1 MEETKT
7 AAETGTLQ
15 VSEKPEKQNKKRLP
29 WGAFLGIWAGAMLL
43 LGLGLC
49 VFLYRYLAIYE
60 VTRPE
65 ATVEELL
72 KNNDADV
79 LIGLAKTDLRLDVT
93 EYENEIEL
101 YEDYLKTVDLSK
113 EMSYR
118 SDNKRSTEEN
128 PSFVVQCGAGI
139 VFDVTLKVK
148 GESPGFG
155 RNYWEVESI
164 HVSSVTDALPS
175 ANVVVD
181 ILPGEK
187 AYLNG
192 KEITEAY
199 LADEEVK
206 IPDLSDI
213 ESRGAEI
220 PVFEEYRIG
229 PLYRDLKVT
238 DAEGKVLSYTEKDGK
253 YYYQASTGKYRVVIH
268 APEDLKVCV
277 NGAELTRDDAAGGAK
292 NLVEGLDEFAAGKTY
307 PVLTYE
313 LNGLYLPP
321 EVTVANGEKGSI
333 LATTGDSFYVF
344 ADDGNDEE
352 LSMAAKGYFEAYM
365 HYSAYAFQSGN
376 YYALLGKIL
385 PGTEL
390 YRYVANSRD
399 AMIWASATKTE
410 YKDLRYENIHRIS
423 DDCFVCTISYDAEM
437 QASSWYK
444 RYNYEL
450 KNAYRVVFVKRGD
463 IWLAAKM
470 DVLGE

>member
-1 MEETKT
+1 MEETVK
-7 AAETGTLQ
+7 AVETGAQELTG
-15 VSEKPEKQNKKRLP
+15 KPEKENKKRLP

-72 KNNDADV
+72 KNNDAET
-79 LIGLAKTDLRLDVT
+79 LISLAKTDLRLDVT
-93 EYENEIEL
+93 EFENEIEL

-155 RNYWEVESI
+155 RNYWEVESL

-175 ANVVVD
+175 ADVVVD
-181 ILPGEK
+181 ILHGEK

-199 LADEEVK
+199 LTDSAVQ
-206 IPDLSDI
+206 IPDLSEI
-213 ESRGAEI
+213 ESRSASV
-220 PVFEEYRIG
+220 PAFEEYRIG

-238 DAEGKVLSYTEKDGK
+238 DEEGNALSYTEKGGK

-277 NGAELTRDDAAGGAK
+277 NGAELTKADATGSAK
-292 NLVEGLDEFAAGKTY
+292 DLTEGLDEYTGGKTY

-313 LNGLYLPP
+313 LSGLYLPP
-321 EVTVANGEKGSI
+321 EVTVADGQKGSI

-344 ADDGNDEE
+344 ADDGGNEE
-352 LSMAAKGYFEAYM
+352 LETAAKGYFEAYM
-365 HYSAYAFQSGN
+365 RYSAYAFQSGN

-410 YKDLRYENIHRIS
+410 YKDLRYENLHRIS

-463 IWLAAKM
+463 VWLAATM